1 MPARLVDRCQRP
13 WNKGLLVGQKKPL
26 EPKHVWSIRVRP
38 EIARSVRDLAIFNL
52 AIDSKLRACDLVK
65 LRLDD
70 ICSGTNVRRRATIVQ
85 KKTGRPVQF
94 EISEQSRNSV
104 EAWLPTL
111 RGTGSR
117 YLFPTR
123 IHASPHI
130 SIRQYARLVHRW
142 IKSIGLE
149 SASYGTHSMRRT
161 KAAQIY
167 RKTGNLRAV
176 QLLLGHAKLEST
188 VRYLGIEV
196 GALIFDHRHPRRW
209 SIRAMSGRSD
219 RVHSHRNLAPIA
231 VVKVFS
237 ADDPPW
243 RRRCPHWIDSDPNK
257 TIEEQPPCGD
267 SPKLD
272 RTTDLRLQRKTK
284 PRDVMIKCPSAA
296 PLCAPEHP
304 TIPSPGH
311 RARIR

>member
-1 MPARLVDRCQRP
+1 M
-13 WNKGLLVGQKKPL
+13 
-26 EPKHVWSIRVRP
+26 
-38 EIARSVRDLAIFNL
+38 RDLAIFNL
-52 AIDSKLRACDLVK
+52 AIGSKLRACDLVK

-70 ICSGTNVRRRATIVQ
+70 ICSGTIVRRRATVVQ

-111 RGTGSR
+111 RATGSR

-142 IKSIGLE
+142 VKSIGLE
-149 SASYGTHSMRRT
+149 TTSYGTHSMRRT

-176 QLLLGHAKLEST
+176 QLLLGHTKLEST

-196 GALIFDHRHPRRW
+196 DDALY
-209 SIRAMSGRSD
+209 
-219 RVHSHRNLAPIA
+219 IA
-231 VVKVFS
+231 EQ
-237 ADDPPW
+237 
-243 RRRCPHWIDSDPNK
+243 
-257 TIEEQPPCGD
+257 IE
-267 SPKLD
+267 L
-272 RTTDLRLQRKTK
+272 
-284 PRDVMIKCPSAA
+284 
-296 PLCAPEHP
+296 
-304 TIPSPGH
+304 
-311 RARIR
+311 